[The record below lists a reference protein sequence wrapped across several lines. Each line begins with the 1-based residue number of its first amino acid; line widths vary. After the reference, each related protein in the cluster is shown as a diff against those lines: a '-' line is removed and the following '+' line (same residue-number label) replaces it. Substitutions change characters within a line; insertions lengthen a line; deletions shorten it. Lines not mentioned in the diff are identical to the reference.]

1 MRIRKSLFLKLVLSS
16 ILVVVIAIVLLLS
29 YTYATNVRI
38 LKKHAIDGNL
48 KDLHLISDKIDTYLE
63 TLELVSAFTYEK
75 DLQSLLTR
83 TSHETDISSM
93 RRLRNFQEFYYKR
106 LVSLNFDGQIRDIY
120 FIYPDG
126 EVLHK
131 GDSIYSDDYDFTS
144 QGWFKEAVDTAG
156 RTVVVDTHDQGYN
169 LPKRYPDM
177 DDGSSGHCISV
188 ARRVN
193 EYGRNTLMGV
203 FMMDIDVTELTK
215 ILGPLLLSEQSHVYF
230 ADGAG
235 KILYS
240 SILEEIGGRLP
251 DDLAAAFSGKP
262 EGSRSGRIFGEDSV
276 TTWIR
281 SQKTGWYLVNINP
294 TQLIISDI
302 AIMKRNIFVMA
313 LAAFVLT
320 ATVSA
325 TYARKIFQ
333 PVRTLT
339 DAMRQVRRGKL
350 DMEVAVTSSDEI
362 GYLTTSFNEM
372 LAQIRNLIEDN
383 YLSRLK
389 EKDAQIESLQLQINP
404 HFLYNTLES
413 MNCIAMVREAPEIS
427 VISKALANMFRYSIR
442 HSGTMVTVAEELQH
456 INNYMDIQKVRFGQ
470 KVTVI
475 CNADQDILTCPMIP
489 LILQPLVENS
499 IKYSVETQGMAVHIE
514 IQIYRGTKGIHFCV
528 ADDGPG
534 IAADRLAQLEKMLD
548 SQESDKYTDQGKH
561 IGIMNVHSRLRLH
574 YGSSCGLTL
583 DSKAGAYT
591 RVTFVI
597 PLDAIPTENS
607 AQDCQKRLH

>member
-83 TSHETDISSM
+83 TSRETDISSM

-131 GDSIYSDDYDFTS
+131 GDSIFSDDYDFTV
-144 QGWFKEAVDTAG
+144 QDWFREAVDTAG
-156 RTVVVDTHDQGYN
+156 RTVVVDTHGQEYN

-193 EYGRNTLMGV
+193 EHGKNTLMGV

-230 ADGAG
+230 ADEAG
-235 KILYS
+235 EILYS
-240 SILEEIGGRLP
+240 SSLEEIGGRLP
-251 DDLAAAFSGKP
+251 DDLTEAFAGVP
-262 EGSRSGRIFGEDSV
+262 EGSRNGQIFGEDSV

-313 LAAFVLT
+313 MAAFVLT
-320 ATVSA
+320 AAVSA

-350 DMEVAVTSSDEI
+350 DLKVAVTSGDEI
-362 GYLTTSFNEM
+362 GYLTASFNEM

-442 HSGTMVTVAEELQH
+442 HSGTMVSVAEELNH
-456 INNYMDIQKVRFGQ
+456 IRNYMDIQKVRFGQ
-470 KVTVI
+470 KVAVTYK
-475 CNADQDILTCPMIP
+475 AEPEILSCPMIP

-499 IKYSVETQGMAVHIE
+499 IKYSVETQGVAVHIE
-514 IQIYRGTKGIHFCV
+514 IRICREADGIHFCV

-534 IAADRLAQLEKMLD
+534 IAPDRLAQLEDMLD
-548 SQESDKYTDQGKH
+548 SQETDKYTDQRKH

-574 YGSSCGLTL
+574 YGSRCRLTL
-583 DSKAGAYT
+583 DSEVGAFT
-591 RVTFVI
+591 KVSFVI
-597 PLDAIPTENS
+597 PQNTGQTENS
-607 AQDCQKRLH
+607 AQDCQKRPH